1 MALRNYRLSF
11 AKNIVW
17 LFVIFYGFTIVIE
30 DKAMDASRIIDKFEA
45 AAKTQITTRNFISLL
60 YDKDSQTLDIIEPVL
75 VFLVSRVTTNWHF
88 LFAVFGLI
96 FGFFYSRNIWYLI
109 DRAGGQIKKI
119 NLINILVFSV
129 LVGFWQINGF
139 RFWTAT
145 HMFFFGAMPFLLE
158 RKKKYL
164 WVAVLAIFM
173 HFTYLIPLGILFV
186 YTVAGNKL
194 NLFFYFFI
202 ATLFLSSLNL
212 NSLNEVIKNH
222 VPDIFHS
229 RVDSY
234 VNDNADEGLK
244 DAAANLNWYAY
255 IYANLLKWVASIFL
269 IVLYLKTRVYIQS
282 NKPLLNL
289 FSFSLFFFGFANVFS
304 LIPSGSRF
312 ITLAEMFSLALAF
325 WYLQNMPENKTLI
338 KTVQLSIPALLLFS
352 IVTIRT
358 AFDTIGV
365 ATVIGNPISA
375 SFFVNDKALIKF
387 IKN

>member
-1 MALRNYRLSF
+1 
-11 AKNIVW
+11 
-17 LFVIFYGFTIVIE
+17 
-30 DKAMDASRIIDKFEA
+30 
-45 AAKTQITTRNFISLL
+45 
-60 YDKDSQTLDIIEPVL
+60 
-75 VFLVSRVTTNWHF
+75 

>member
-158 RKKKYL
+158 RKKKY
-164 WVAVLAIFM
+164 
-173 HFTYLIPLGILFV
+173 
-186 YTVAGNKL
+186 
-194 NLFFYFFI
+194 
-202 ATLFLSSLNL
+202 
-212 NSLNEVIKNH
+212 
-222 VPDIFHS
+222 
-229 RVDSY
+229 
-234 VNDNADEGLK
+234 
-244 DAAANLNWYAY
+244 
-255 IYANLLKWVASIFL
+255 
-269 IVLYLKTRVYIQS
+269 
-282 NKPLLNL
+282 
-289 FSFSLFFFGFANVFS
+289 
-304 LIPSGSRF
+304 
-312 ITLAEMFSLALAF
+312 
-325 WYLQNMPENKTLI
+325 
-338 KTVQLSIPALLLFS
+338 
-352 IVTIRT
+352 
-358 AFDTIGV
+358 
-365 ATVIGNPISA
+365 
-375 SFFVNDKALIKF
+375 
-387 IKN
+387 